1 MYSLRACVV
10 CVCVCVREIER
21 NKWRERE
28 REKDALIENIPFTC
42 IVPIYQL
49 AK

>member
-10 CVCVCVREIER
+10 CVCVSVREIER
-21 NKWRERE
+21 NKWRE